1 MTILINITVKQSL
14 LTMLKKVFESHKYL
28 ICAGLSTFSL
38 IFTSISVIS
47 ISKSLKQ
54 VSTNLAPI
62 AIWAESQNECITKT
76 FRIDGINTQG
86 IPSKVWSCNG
96 GGK

>member
-1 MTILINITVKQSL
+1 
-14 LTMLKKVFESHKYL
+14 MLKALFDNHKYI
-28 ICAGLSTFSL
+28 ICAGVSTFSL

-47 ISKSLKQ
+47 ISRSLKE
-54 VSTNLAPI
+54 VSIALEPI
-62 AIWAESQNECITKT
+62 SIWAETQNECVTKT
-76 FRIDGINTQG
+76 YRINGINTQG

>member
-1 MTILINITVKQSL
+1 
-14 LTMLKKVFESHKYL
+14 MLKELFESHKYL

-38 IFTSISVIS
+38 IFTSLSVIS
-47 ISKSLKQ
+47 ISKSVKE
-54 VSTNLAPI
+54 VSTALDPI
-62 AIWAESQNECITKT
+62 SIWADNQNECITKT

-96 GGK
+96 GGQ